1 MRAPVDWLN
10 DYVRAQASANEI
22 AATLTMLGLEVEEI
36 ESSDIGP
43 VLVFKVT
50 PNRGDCLSILGL
62 ARELAAKDPAKYAP
76 TELFAQAV
84 HGFALGDES
93 KRLPDT
99 LVTIEDLEL
108 CPAYGA
114 RLFESIP
121 FKPSGDK
128 IRARLVAGGMR
139 PISVVVDTTNYVMIE
154 LGQPLHAF
162 DRDNLTEG
170 RIVVRRARSGETMR
184 TLDDMDRALDDQM
197 LVICDAARPV
207 AIAGV
212 MGGADSEVSANTK
225 NVLLESAHFSPASIR
240 RTRTRLGMNTDA
252 SYRFERFVD
261 PQGVQRA
268 LNRFAMLLAEQTGV
282 SPVEGT
288 CLVSAPFHEPRA
300 IKVRESRWTALLG
313 MSVPR
318 AAAGSSLVALG
329 FNVTEDQD
337 GLMATAP
344 SWRSDIGFE
353 EDLIEE
359 IGRLWGYDEIP
370 EALPSGATPVGGEF
384 GKSAFVSSVR
394 RAALRLGF
402 TEVLTHSLRD
412 TSPLDLGRGPLVRN
426 PVSPELAMLRPSLLP
441 GVAEAAAR
449 NRGRNLQLFEIGRVF
464 TSESER
470 THLAMLI
477 AGRLMDDH
485 WSGGPP
491 PPADFFALKGHIE
504 RLGDLSQAQIEF
516 KPLDDPRFHPGRQAG
531 LTAGG
536 QDLGC
541 MGQVLPDVAEALDIP
556 KETFVAEIDLDVFAA
571 GRTDSI
577 RYAPISAF
585 PSVRRDM
592 ALLVPKFVP
601 YGAIEAAIRN
611 ELGSLAERIWP
622 FDIFR
627 SEDMPEDM
635 HSIAVAVVLRRSD
648 RTLTDEEANEAR
660 ERAVSA
666 LKALGARLR

>member
-1 MRAPVDWLN
+1 
-10 DYVRAQASANEI
+10 
-22 AATLTMLGLEVEEI
+22 
-36 ESSDIGP
+36 
-43 VLVFKVT
+43 
-50 PNRGDCLSILGL
+50 
-62 ARELAAKDPAKYAP
+62 
-76 TELFAQAV
+76 
-84 HGFALGDES
+84 
-93 KRLPDT
+93 
-99 LVTIEDLEL
+99 
-108 CPAYGA
+108 
-114 RLFESIP
+114 
-121 FKPSGDK
+121 
-128 IRARLVAGGMR
+128 
-139 PISVVVDTTNYVMIE
+139 
-154 LGQPLHAF
+154 
-162 DRDNLTEG
+162 
-170 RIVVRRARSGETMR
+170 
-184 TLDDMDRALDDQM
+184 
-197 LVICDAARPV
+197 
-207 AIAGV
+207 
-212 MGGADSEVSANTK
+212 
-225 NVLLESAHFSPASIR
+225 
-240 RTRTRLGMNTDA
+240 
-252 SYRFERFVD
+252 
-261 PQGVQRA
+261 
-268 LNRFAMLLAEQTGV
+268 
-282 SPVEGT
+282 
-288 CLVSAPFHEPRA
+288 
-300 IKVRESRWTALLG
+300 
-313 MSVPR
+313 
-318 AAAGSSLVALG
+318 
-329 FNVTEDQD
+329 
-337 GLMATAP
+337 MATAP